1 MDKRMKQNFMLVA
14 AGVILYAAVMHLN
27 YVMIFLKDIAGLFL
41 PIFLGLT
48 IAFVLSV
55 PMNGFAKI
63 IDKLSVKMSEKI
75 FKKRGFKLKE
85 KTVNAIDALFDEN
98 NSDNIVLYNEKEEP
112 VEFEQVAIIPL
123 DEVVYA
129 ILKPTA
135 KIDGVKDDEAF
146 AFEIIASDNDES
158 LRLVEDE
165 KIIDKVYDY
174 FSKAISLKSF

>member
-75 FKKRGFKLKE
+75 FKKRGFK
-85 KTVNAIDALFDEN
+85 
-98 NSDNIVLYNEKEEP
+98 
-112 VEFEQVAIIPL
+112 
-123 DEVVYA
+123 
-129 ILKPTA
+129 
-135 KIDGVKDDEAF
+135 
-146 AFEIIASDNDES
+146 
-158 LRLVEDE
+158 
-165 KIIDKVYDY
+165 
-174 FSKAISLKSF
+174 

>member
-1 MDKRMKQNFMLVA
+1 M
-14 AGVILYAAVMHLN
+14 
-27 YVMIFLKDIAGLFL
+27 
-41 PIFLGLT
+41 
-48 IAFVLSV
+48 
-55 PMNGFAKI
+55 
-63 IDKLSVKMSEKI
+63 EE
-75 FKKRGFKLKE
+75 E

-165 KIIDKVYDY
+165 KIIDKVFEEYNKLVDEEE
-174 FSKAISLKSF
+174 KQD